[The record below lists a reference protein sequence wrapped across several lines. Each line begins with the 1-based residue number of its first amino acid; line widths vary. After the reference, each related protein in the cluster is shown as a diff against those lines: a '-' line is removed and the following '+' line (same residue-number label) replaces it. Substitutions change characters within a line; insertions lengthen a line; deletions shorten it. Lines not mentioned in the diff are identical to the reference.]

1 MMVLATSCFAQT
13 ISLEAS
19 SAKPAAC
26 RPDWVTNESTFSLAA
41 DTAVFLTHFSTR
53 LDSQRHTEK
62 TLHGLV
68 DLAKSSELPFVYLHE
83 PHQDDSTYFYNDCQ
97 PTAWIASS
105 IGHFQFDSSPVKH
118 AIVAGGYYE
127 LCLNN
132 TVTQLIGNW
141 YRSQPSHDLKL
152 TYVLG
157 GVYAVAQ
164 DRDVGSSSDS
174 LIQSWLSAQPDT
186 TIRLLDVMNILKSRN
201 DAWDFLSRR
210 WSKVPADVG
219 LTVYFRGEKT
229 AIRFAQPNR
238 PTLTIQYMTLSELAE
253 DLENPGDKG
262 IAAVRI
268 LSSTEGISTAETL
281 EATTLTEAAE
291 DNATGADASAAKQ
304 EALRVGATNSSK

>member
-1 MMVLATSCFAQT
+1 MKQYGILLLVIVLATPCFAQT
-13 ISLEAS
+13 ISVEVAS
-19 SAKPAAC
+19 PNPASC
-26 RPDWVTNESTFSLAA
+26 RPDFVTNESKFSLASE
-41 DTAVFLTHFSTR
+41 TTIFLTHFSTR

-68 DLAKSSELPFVYLHE
+68 DLAKSNELPFLYLHE

-97 PTAWIASS
+97 PTAWITSS
-105 IGHFQFDSSPVKH
+105 IGHFQFDSSSLKH

-141 YRSQPSHDLKL
+141 NRSQPSHDLKL

-164 DRDVGSSSDS
+164 DRDVGGSYDS
-174 LIQSWLSAQPDT
+174 LLQSWLSSQPDT
-186 TIRLLDVMNILKSRN
+186 TVRLLDVMNVLKSRN

-219 LTVYFRGEKT
+219 LTIYFRGEKT
-229 AIRFAQPNR
+229 AIRFAPPDR

-253 DLENPGDKG
+253 GLENPGDKG
-262 IAAVRI
+262 IAPVKI
-268 LSSTEGISTAETL
+268 LSSDEGISTE
-281 EATTLTEAAE
+281 EATEG
-291 DNATGADASAAKQ
+291 NVTGADASAAKQ
-304 EALRVGATNSSK
+304 EALRAGATNSSK